1 MKGRQ
6 PLPFQIHL
14 NVPSTRAQPHEQ
26 EKAMSRFKIVD
37 TGDTWTRQTEID
49 AEDYEVAQEIYIE
62 RCDEAGLVLGT
73 LRVCRI
79 H

>member
-1 MKGRQ
+1 
-6 PLPFQIHL
+6 
-14 NVPSTRAQPHEQ
+14 
-26 EKAMSRFKIVD
+26 MSRFKIVD